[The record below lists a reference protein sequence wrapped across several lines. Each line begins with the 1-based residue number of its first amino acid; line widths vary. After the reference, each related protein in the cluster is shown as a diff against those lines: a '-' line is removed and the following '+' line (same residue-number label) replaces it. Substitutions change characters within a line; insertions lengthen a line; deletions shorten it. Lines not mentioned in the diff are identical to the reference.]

1 MPRRP
6 GTFPGGHL
14 RHGGGLLHA
23 MYVPLLAGILSIA
36 AGPATAAQASSN
48 PGTGVPHG
56 KGVAMLITPST
67 LDIPAAHVART
78 QRLEIENRGSV
89 TLNVHVG
96 LQTLTQNRNG
106 SSVLAPEGPYS
117 AAHWITVV
125 PNHLFVPSA
134 TRRYVL
140 VHIRVPPHPEPGDQD
155 LAITFVLPAQR
166 GHGNIHVA
174 SGIGVPTVITVPGR
188 VIDHVNVTGLVA
200 PGFSDGG
207 AITLTATVRETGD
220 VHHSFTGPHNRLTA
234 RAGRATIVFPP
245 LTVLRGSTVT
255 FTTKWTHHPIACV
268 CHLSTTIVSD
278 GRRSVATATV
288 VIFPAVPAGAGVAVL
303 LVLLIAFLLYRRAW
317 HRKLAA
323 LKKQG

>member
-1 MPRRP
+1 MC
-6 GTFPGGHL
+6 
-14 RHGGGLLHA
+14 
-23 MYVPLLAGILSIA
+23 VPLLAGILSVA
-36 AGPATAAQASSN
+36 AGPATAAQASST

-56 KGVAMLITPST
+56 KGVSMLITPT
-67 LDIPAAHVART
+67 RLIIAARHVDQT

-96 LQTLTQNRNG
+96 LDQLTQRRDG
-106 SSVLAPEGPYS
+106 ASVVAPQGPYS
-117 AAHWITVV
+117 ATHWITVV
-125 PNHLFVPSA
+125 PDHFSVPSA

-140 VHIRVPPHPEPGDQD
+140 LHIRVPAHPEPGDQD
-155 LAITFVLPAQR
+155 LALTFLLPAQS
-166 GHGNIHVA
+166 GHGNIRIA

-188 VIDHVNVTGLVA
+188 VIDHVNVNSLTA

-207 AITLTATVRETGD
+207 PIELTATVSETGD
-220 VHHSFTGPHNRLTA
+220 VHHSFTGPDNQLTA
-234 RAGRATIVFPP
+234 RAGRAAILFPP

-288 VIFPAVPAGAGVAVL
+288 VIFPVVQASAGFAVL
-303 LVLLIAFLLYRRAW
+303 LALLIFFLLYRRAW

-323 LKKQG
+323 LKNTGGHSPG